1 MGEDRNNVDL
11 HTNKYSDK
19 YSKRLESAFH
29 SLGIDEQ
36 DDALGQANSSLAH
49 HDVVDPIAD
58 LENSL
63 TVLNQK
69 KFSSL
74 SSYAQLNA
82 KLSTIQRENSNN
94 ATQDSSLLFSSV
106 LDKTNQASA
115 NAIRTVNE
123 EIDALHNMVDVDTSS
138 PLDSYDASVGLA
150 SAKFDMRLNQLHNEY
165 VLQSDPGEV
174 QESLS
179 VEPHTLVED
188 AAKST
193 NIENTSES
201 APEVV
206 SSPLARLSGQQVSQQ
221 QVFDVDANADSGAAN
236 QPVEKSFIRN
246 SVLINAYNATTPADA
261 IDEHKEVN
269 VMNESDEFK
278 ISSLNSSKQFST
290 SMDTSAGV
298 KTPMP
303 APNSGAPEISRKEV
317 HKNYNSRV
325 VKTFI
330 RDIAIVVVVVVTAVV
345 LSVVIKSFVI
355 QPFLIPSSSMSETL
369 QIDDKILVNKFSK
382 HFSSIKRGEVVVFR
396 DINGWTRNHL
406 ALKKGKEPSTV
417 LDNVLKF
424 VGLQSEDDESYLVK
438 RVIGIAG
445 DHVSCKGSGEPIYI
459 NNKELPHEP
468 YVYKGSNPSDK
479 AFDVTVPANSFFVM
493 GDNRSVS
500 ADSRYNTDKPGNGF
514 VPKEDIV
521 GTVFM
526 RIAQMSR
533 LGMLED
539 ETKVFD
545 SIPNP

>member
-11 HTNKYSDK
+11 HTNKYS
-19 YSKRLESAFH
+19 KRLESAFR

-36 DDALGQANSSLAH
+36 DDALGQSNSSLAH
-49 HDVVDPIAD
+49 HDIVDPIAD

-82 KLSTIQRENSNN
+82 KLSTIQKENSNN
-94 ATQDSSLLFSSV
+94 ATQDSNLLFSSV

-115 NAIRTVNE
+115 DAIRAVNE
-123 EIDALHNMVDVDTSS
+123 EIDALHNMVDVDTSN
-138 PLDSYDASVGLA
+138 PLDSYDTSVGLA
-150 SAKFDMRLNQLHNEY
+150 RAKFDMRLSQLHNEY

-174 QESLS
+174 QENLS

-193 NIENTSES
+193 NIENTSKG

-206 SSPLARLSGQQVSQQ
+206 SSSLARLSGQQVPQQ
-221 QVFDVDANADSGAAN
+221 QVFDVDANADFGAAN
-236 QPVEKSFIRN
+236 QQVEKSFIRN
-246 SVLINAYNATTPADA
+246 SALINAYNATTPADA
-261 IDEHKEVN
+261 IEHKEVN
-269 VMNESDEFK
+269 VMNEPDEFN
-278 ISSLNSSKQFST
+278 SNSLNSSKQFLT
-290 SMDTSAGV
+290 PLDTSAGV
-298 KTPMP
+298 ETHVL
-303 APNSGAPEISRKEV
+303 APDSGAPEILRKEV
-317 HKNYNSRV
+317 RKDYNSRV

-330 RDIAIVVVVVVTAVV
+330 RDIAIVVVAAVV

-396 DINGWTRNHL
+396 DANGWTRNHHL
-406 ALKKGKEPSTV
+406 ALKKSKEPSIV

-445 DHVSCKGSGEPIYI
+445 DHVSCRGSGEPIYI

-479 AFDVTVPANSFFVM
+479 AFDVIVPANSFFVM

-500 ADSRYNTDKPGNGF
+500 ADSRYNTDRPGNGF

-526 RIAQMSR
+526 RIAPMNR

-545 SIPNP
+545 SIPNS